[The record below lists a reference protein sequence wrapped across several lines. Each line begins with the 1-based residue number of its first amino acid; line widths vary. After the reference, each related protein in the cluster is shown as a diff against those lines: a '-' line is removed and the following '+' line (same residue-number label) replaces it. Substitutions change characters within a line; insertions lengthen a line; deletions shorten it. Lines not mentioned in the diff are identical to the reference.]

1 VTTRTETPGPL
12 IARGEDA
19 DVFAIDGAHMLRRYR
34 RRAVPER
41 EVAIMRY
48 VRDRGYPAPRVFD
61 VRGTDLVLERVD
73 GPTML
78 ADLRRGPWR
87 MRTHALTLSRLHR
100 ELHALPPPNF
110 LPGDGDAIL
119 HLDLHPANVML
130 SSRGAVVID
139 WANAARGDAALD
151 VALTAVVLAGAPV
164 DPPLSWL
171 RDRFVRAFLG
181 EFAPAEWRVRLDR
194 AVAYRRA
201 DGNVSDKEKHGL
213 TNLRL

>member
-1 VTTRTETPGPL
+1 
-12 IARGEDA
+12 
-19 DVFAIDGAHMLRRYR
+19 
-34 RRAVPER
+34 
-41 EVAIMRY
+41 
-48 VRDRGYPAPRVFD
+48 
-61 VRGTDLVLERVD
+61 
-73 GPTML
+73 
-78 ADLRRGPWR
+78 
-87 MRTHALTLSRLHR
+87 
-100 ELHALPPPNF
+100 
-110 LPGDGDAIL
+110 
-119 HLDLHPANVML
+119 ML

-151 VALTAVVLAGAPV
+151 VALTAVVLAGAPI

-181 EFAPAEWRVRLDR
+181 QFAPADWRVSLDR